1 MRDAGRGDVLRPRAV
16 GNLALPLA
24 FDHRRLRRS
33 VLPERGRCSTQGEAA
48 RQGGAVSQEL
58 SSSRSFL
65 AHWCSPGRL
74 TPRNRSKLPIVYTH
88 IRSATRMVVSRR
100 SWVRRS
106 SATSRGGVPS
116 GVPTR
121 GSWAHTVVYVA
132 DRSYSSDRWEPHSRS
147 LTMTRVFTITA
158 ALICVCSASLASA
171 QAPANPMTPN
181 PPLHPTC
188 YG

>member
-1 MRDAGRGDVLRPRAV
+1 QRGRDMEREAEVVGRRPASVRDTGRGDVLRPRAV

-24 FDHRRLRRS
+24 SDHRRLRRS
-33 VLPERGRCSTQGEAA
+33 VLPEGGRCSTQSDAA

-74 TPRNRSKLPIVYTH
+74 NPLNLSRLPIVY
-88 IRSATRMVVSRR
+88 IRSATWMVVSRR

-132 DRSYSSDRWEPHSRS
+132 DRSYSSDRWEP
-147 LTMTRVFTITA
+147 I
-158 ALICVCSASLASA
+158 
-171 QAPANPMTPN
+171 
-181 PPLHPTC
+181 
-188 YG
+188 

>member
-1 MRDAGRGDVLRPRAV
+1 MQSPPGITRYQWLVLLVAWLGWVFDSMDSTIYTLVLQPALRDL
-16 GNLALPLA
+16 L
-24 FDHRRLRRS
+24 
-33 VLPERGRCSTQGEAA
+33 QG
-48 RQGGAVSQEL
+48 QGGGAVSQEL

-74 TPRNRSKLPIVYTH
+74 TPRNRSRLPIVYNH
-88 IRSATRMVVSRR
+88 IRSATRMVVSR
-100 SWVRRS
+100 VRHS
-106 SATSRGGVPS
+106 SAPSRGGVPS

-171 QAPANPMTPN
+171 PSSLTRSAADPKQ
-181 PPLHPTC
+181 
-188 YG
+188 